1 MELFIDDQRIE
12 VPEGLTILQA
22 ARLHGIYIPTLC
34 FEERLSESPRPCGL
48 CLVEV
53 EGEPNPVRACV
64 TPVSPGMKVKT
75 QTKAVKEIRKKRLE
89 ELVAKHYGDCR
100 APCTAACPGGI
111 NVQGYIAHIARGEF
125 LSALKLI
132 KEKNPLPLS
141 VGRVCPRFCEPRCRR
156 ALVDQPIAINDLKRF
171 VADWALIHG
180 EPEPE
185 KMPPT
190 GKRVAIIGAGP
201 AGLSASYYLTLF
213 GHEVTIFEAEEEA
226 GGLLRFA
233 IPNFKLPKDVLA
245 REVQGIVNL
254 GVHLKFGKR
263 WGRDFNLES
272 LLEDGFE
279 AVFIGVGATKERPLN
294 IEGQEEAIP
303 ALKFLKFHN
312 KGEEIRIG
320 EKVLVIGGGDA
331 AIDAAR
337 VCRRLGAEVTLIYPR
352 SRMEMLAHQRD
363 VREAEKEGVNLHLMA
378 TPLRIQRVGTY
389 LEVEVART
397 VLSEPD
403 ERGVRRPVPMPGSQ
417 EIFRVDTVISALGQE
432 PDTAFKSYGQIEAEL
447 KTSPGGQIKVNPG
460 SQATSHPQIWA
471 GGDFV
476 SGPRTVIQAVAAG
489 RRAAENIN
497 RKLRGEAKTSVFVS
511 AKFNFSRGKKLDEVD
526 VSQYEH
532 LPTQPRE
539 VMPTRDP
546 EFRINDFDEV
556 ELGYTAEMAVR
567 EANRCLKCGC
577 LGLHK
582 CSFRE
587 VLIKE
592 NVGASKSMR
601 KPRYDVNEEHPFLVL
616 DPNKCVRC
624 FRCVRVCDYEGIRL
638 EIVDLGEG
646 EEEIQLEFTEKCVH
660 CGSCADVCPTG
671 AITKKCDVVPRAF
684 GEGEKVRTVCTYCGT
699 GCNLEFVVKNYS
711 ILEARGD
718 TTRPPNY
725 GDLCVKGRFGFTFYR
740 SPERLVKPLMRAD
753 IDEAFREVSW
763 DEALDFVAEK
773 LKSIIKEH
781 GPEAVGV
788 LASSRCTNEENF
800 LFQKFARAVLGTNSV
815 DNCARV

>member
-1 MELFIDDQRIE
+1 MEFFIDDRRLE
-12 VPEGLTILQA
+12 VPEGVTILQA
-22 ARLHGIYIPTLC
+22 ARLHDIYIPSLC
-34 FEERLSESPRPCGL
+34 FDERLEEPPRPCGL

-53 EGEPNPVRACV
+53 EGESYPVRACN

-75 QTKAVKEIRKKRLE
+75 QTDQVKEIRRKRLE
-89 ELVAKHYGDCR
+89 DLVAKHYGDCR

-111 NVQGYIAHIARGEF
+111 NVQGYIALIARGEF

-171 VADWALIHG
+171 AADWALMHG

-185 KMPPT
+185 RLPAT

-201 AGLSASYYLTLF
+201 AGLSAAYYLTLY

-233 IPNFKLPKDVLA
+233 IPNFKLPKKILE
-245 REVQGIVNL
+245 REVQGIINL
-254 GVHLKFGKR
+254 GIHLKYGQR
-263 WGRDFNLES
+263 WGRDFHLQA
-272 LLEDGFE
+272 LLDQGYE
-279 AVFIGVGATKERPLN
+279 AVFIGVGATRERPLN

-312 KGEEIRIG
+312 KGHNLRIG

-331 AIDAAR
+331 AIDSAR

-352 SRMEMLAHQRD
+352 SRMEMLAHQRE
-363 VREAEKEGVNLHLMA
+363 VREAEKEGVDLHLMA
-378 TPLRIQRVGTY
+378 TPLRIQRTGTR

-397 VLSEPD
+397 ILSEPD

-417 EIFRVDTVISALGQE
+417 ELFLVDTVISALGQE
-432 PDTAFKSYGQIEAEL
+432 PDTAFKSYGELEAQI

-460 SQATSHPQIWA
+460 TQATNHPQIWA

-489 RRAAENIN
+489 RRAAESIN
-497 RKLRGEAKTSVFVS
+497 RFLRKEKKTSVFVS
-511 AKFNFSRGKKLDEVD
+511 AKFNFSRGKKLNEVD

-556 ELGYTAEMAVR
+556 ELGYTPEMAMR
-567 EANRCLKCGC
+567 EAKRCLKCGC

-582 CSFRE
+582 CTFRE

-592 NVGASKSMR
+592 NVGATKSLK
-601 KPRYDVNEEHPFLVL
+601 KPRYAVYEEHPFLVL
-616 DPNKCVRC
+616 DPNKCIRC
-624 FRCVRVCDYEGIRL
+624 FRCVRICDYDGIRL
-638 EIVDLGEG
+638 EIIDLGEG
-646 EEEIQLEFTEKCVH
+646 QEEIQLEFTDKCVH
-660 CGSCADVCPTG
+660 CGSCADICPTG
-671 AITKKCDVVPRAF
+671 AITKKSDVVPRSM
-684 GEGEKVRTVCTYCGT
+684 GEGKVVNTVCTYCGT
-699 GCNLEFVVKNYS
+699 GCNIQFVVKNHS
-711 ILEARGD
+711 IMEAKAD
-718 TTRPPNY
+718 VSRPPNY

-740 SPERLVKPLMRAD
+740 SPERLTTPLLRTSK
-753 IDEAFREVSW
+753 DEAFREVSW
-763 DEALDFVAEK
+763 DEALDFVAAR
-773 LKSIIKEH
+773 LKKIIKEH
-781 GPEAVGV
+781 GPDAVGI

-800 LFQKFARAVLGTNSV
+800 LFQKLARAVIGTHNV